1 MRTYTRT
8 YTHIF
13 LSCLDLSSAASTTIK
28 TLQKKNQAHVEM
40 SQVHVSGCKT
50 RGVFAYENATLELRS
65 CSISGT
71 RDPARAAVQVE
82 ALCRKLLS

>member
-1 MRTYTRT
+1 
-8 YTHIF
+8 
-13 LSCLDLSSAASTTIK
+13 
-28 TLQKKNQAHVEM
+28 M

-82 ALCRKLLS
+82 ALKSVVNCLNNYSD

>member
-1 MRTYTRT
+1 MW
-8 YTHIF
+8 
-13 LSCLDLSSAASTTIK
+13 
-28 TLQKKNQAHVEM
+28 
-40 SQVHVSGCKT
+40 QVDVSGCKT

>member
-1 MRTYTRT
+1 
-8 YTHIF
+8 
-13 LSCLDLSSAASTTIK
+13 
-28 TLQKKNQAHVEM
+28 M

-82 ALCRKLLS
+82 ALNSVVNCLNFYSD